1 MDPRGGQSG
10 AGWLPNFG
18 GLVLGCMDSYD
29 SDQRLILQGFSRST
43 RFTNL
48 CTLESKWKK
57 PWKTTPWTPHEKTP
71 LQSVARAKNTAR
83 ANKHAQLSD
92 ESELQ
97 CWGSRPTLEWRVL
110 STPHQ
115 ARHRGRR
122 GETLPDNKLYTARSQ
137 LHGLVR

>member
-1 MDPRGGQSG
+1 MNNNEHITS
-10 AGWLPNFG
+10 NFER
-18 GLVLGCMDSYD
+18 LVLGCIVSYD
-29 SDQRLILQGFSRST
+29 SDQRIILQGFSRST
-43 RFTNL
+43 RLAFL

-97 CWGSRPTLEWRVL
+97 CSRPTLEWRVL

-122 GETLPDNKLYTARSQ
+122 GETLSDNKL
-137 LHGLVR
+137 